1 MKISDL
7 KLFILVAQYKN
18 FSAAA
23 EALNLSRANVSRK
36 INELE
41 EKLCC
46 RLFTRTTR
54 RLALTPAGFEYLN
67 SIQNLV
73 PRLEAANESIRN
85 QSISPMGHI
94 RLGLIG
100 DADTLAHH
108 LLKNFLDTYPH
119 ITIETHVSNLG
130 YHDIMNF
137 GLDACLHIGEITDK
151 SFIARPLTP
160 FIRKLYAS
168 PEYLAEHGV
177 PQSLEDLKQHALLN
191 YRFANGLLETYWQ
204 FEQAQVQVNSRL
216 TSNSAPYI
224 RHAVTKGAGI
234 GLLLEVSVTEDVQ
247 SGALVEVLPEHI
259 SHLDNIWLVYP
270 DRIGLSHAARL
281 LIDYL
286 LRAVNHSS
294 LIVP

>member
-7 KLFILVAQYKN
+7 KLFMLVAQYN
-18 FSAAA
+18 SFSAAA
-23 EALNLSRANVSRK
+23 EALDLSRANVSRR

-41 EKLCC
+41 DELCC

-54 RLALTPAGFEYLN
+54 RLALTPAGVDYLN
-67 SIQNLV
+67 SIQSLV
-73 PRLEAANESIRN
+73 PRLESANESIRKQN
-85 QSISPMGHI
+85 STPSGHI

-100 DADTLAHH
+100 DADTLAHD
-108 LLKNFLDTYPH
+108 LLQHFLDAYPN

-137 GLDACLHIGEITDK
+137 GLDACLHIGEIADK
-151 SFIARPLTP
+151 SFVARPLTP

-168 PEYLAEHGV
+168 PKYIAEHGM
-177 PQSLEDLKQHALLN
+177 PQSLEDLSQHALLN

-216 TSNSAPYI
+216 TSNSSPYI

-234 GLLLEVSVTEDVQ
+234 SLLLEVSVVEDVK
-247 SGALVEVLPEHI
+247 SGALIEVLPEHV

-286 LRAVNHSS
+286 LNAVNHSD
-294 LIVP
+294 